1 MKISVFFL
9 LSFVLGIFT
18 MSSQNLLHYA
28 ISTNGEKG
36 ECLFPEDEA
45 GNVVFSKIVEI
56 PSSADSIM
64 TAADDFIMSKNT
76 SDKCVIKKLSSS
88 SRTSTYSIQLNIGKQ
103 TMGVDFWGGPLFT
116 SVRDASHIFFKCII
130 EARKGKFKY
139 TFFDFETNRNTLEGE
154 AKNDGQP
161 NVIHWQRV
169 NSLSKE
175 RDKFVS
181 SHNIE
186 SRTNKEKLFDY
197 NSQIAYEAC
206 LYQMEYDATMAF
218 VNGLDNLKI
227 DEDDFLDDPTKDA
240 DFDKKLGKQTSG
252 KSPKLNAI
260 IGFGPAFFS
269 FSGGVSLD
277 SYLLSAPSEKIQ
289 SSNYNNYKGFLLSTG
304 NNVYV
309 RGNENNYEQAA
320 VQELIKQIMID
331 GYWNVVYDIEQAHFV
346 IDYIVDLKG
355 RDKAH
360 LRITTPKGDINY
372 TPRKLTEISNESVSR
387 NRAIARTFYLSYIDD
402 IAKDYLKGKI
412 AKPLEIFNIK

>member
-1 MKISVFFL
+1 MKRSLFFL
-9 LSFVLGIFT
+9 LAFMLNIFT
-18 MSSQNLLHYA
+18 MNAQNLLHYA
-28 ISTNGEKG
+28 IGTNGEKG

-45 GNVVFSKIVEI
+45 GNVFFSKIVEVS
-56 PSSADSIM
+56 SSADSIM

-76 SDKCVIKKLSSS
+76 SERCIIKKLSSS
-88 SRTSTYSIQLNIGKQ
+88 SRTNSYSIQVNIGKQ
-103 TMGVDFWGGPLFT
+103 TMGVEYWGSPLFT
-116 SVRDASHIFFKCII
+116 VVRDASRIFFKCII

-186 SRTNKEKLFDY
+186 SRSNKEKLFDY

-218 VNGLDNLKI
+218 VNGLDNLKT
-227 DEDDFLDDPTKDA
+227 DDDDFLEDPTKDA
-240 DFDKKLGKQTSG
+240 EFDKKLGKQNPG
-252 KSPKLNAI
+252 KSPTYR
-260 IGFGPAFFS
+260 PAFSRTFFS
-269 FSGGVSLD
+269 LSGSSPLD
-277 SYLLSAPSEKIQ
+277 SYALSAPNENVQ
-289 SSNYNNYKGFLLSTG
+289 SSNYENYKGFLLATG

-309 RGNENNYEQAA
+309 RGGENNYEQAA

-331 GYWNVVYDIEQAHFV
+331 GYWNVVYEIEQAHFV
-346 IDYIVDLKG
+346 IDYIVDLEG

-372 TPRKLTEISNESVSR
+372 TPWKLTYWSNESVETNR
-387 NRAIARTFYLSYIDD
+387 NIARNFYLSYIDD
-402 IAKDYLKGKI
+402 IAKDYQKGKI